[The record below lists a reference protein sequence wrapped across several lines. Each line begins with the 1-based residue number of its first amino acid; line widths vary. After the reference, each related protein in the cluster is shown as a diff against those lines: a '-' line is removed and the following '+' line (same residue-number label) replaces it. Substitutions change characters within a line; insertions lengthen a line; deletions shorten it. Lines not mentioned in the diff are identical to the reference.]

1 MKKRFFLFVIA
12 CFLFCGIS
20 GSALAAGIQVTID
33 SLPVNFTQS
42 SGYPF
47 LDENSRTLVPLRGA
61 MESYGCTV
69 DWDQDAQTASVRKA
83 GKTVLV
89 PLNVNYIEVDG
100 TRVQND
106 TEAIM
111 KNGRVYLPI
120 RIVLESFGAKVG
132 WNAAASTVVVIS
144 PGSGSVGECLQVH
157 FIDVGQADSILID
170 VLDYEVLIDAG
181 NNQDGDTVTE
191 YLRSYV
197 DDALDLVIATHG
209 DADHIGG
216 MDDVFAAYQVNQLID
231 SGEQKETKTFRDY
244 WAAVMKEPN
253 CLVRED
259 SDCTIMLGNNAYLQ
273 IIETGDDYQDSNNNS
288 VVSLLVYD
296 EVKVLF
302 TGDMESD
309 VERENLNKFSDVD
322 VLKSG
327 HHGSASSSC
336 MAFLEKIQPEY
347 VVVSAGLNNSYG
359 HPAAVTLNNYFSV
372 GAKVLGTFRSG
383 DIIMTTD
390 GKNYSFDSADYL
402 TLTDAGAGQ
411 GALEENPV
419 ITPPGS
425 AQYVGNQNTKKFH
438 LLSCRYAGQISD
450 NNIVYF
456 RSREEAVG
464 YTPCK
469 VCNP

>member
-1 MKKRFFLFVIA
+1 MKKHFLMFWIA

-20 GSALAAGIQVTID
+20 GTALAAGIQVTID
-33 SLPVNFTQS
+33 SVPVNFTQS

-61 MESYGCTV
+61 MESYGCSV
-69 DWDQDAQTASVRKA
+69 DWDQNTQTASVRKD

-89 PLNVNYIEVDG
+89 PLGVNYIEVDG
-100 TRVQND
+100 IQVQND
-106 TEAIM
+106 TKAIM
-111 KNGRVYLPI
+111 KNGRIYLPI
-120 RIVLESFGAKVG
+120 RIVLESFEAQVG
-132 WNAAASTVVVIS
+132 WNAATSTVVVIS
-144 PGSGSVGECLQVH
+144 PGTDPGGEDIQIH

-170 VLDYEVLIDAG
+170 AREYEVLIDAG

-191 YLRSYV
+191 YLRPYV
-197 DDALDLVIATHG
+197 DGALDLVIATHG

-216 MDDVFAAYQVNQLID
+216 MDDVLAAYQVNQLID
-231 SGEQKETKTFRDY
+231 SGERKDTQTFRDY
-244 WAAVMKEPN
+244 WTAAMREPN
-253 CLVRED
+253 CQVRED
-259 SDCTIMLGNNAYLQ
+259 SDCTISLGGNAYLQ
-273 IIETGDDYQDSNNNS
+273 IIETGDNYEDSNNNS

-309 VERENLNKFSDVD
+309 VEKRNLHKFSDVD

-336 MAFLEKIQPEY
+336 MAFLEKTRPEY
-347 VVVSAGLNNSYG
+347 VVVSAGLRNSYG
-359 HPAAVTLNNYFSV
+359 HPAATTLNNYFSV

-390 GKNYSFDSADYL
+390 GKNYSFNSADYL
-402 TLTDAGAGQ
+402 TLADAGAGQ
-411 GALEENPV
+411 GAIEEGPV
-419 ITPPGS
+419 ITPPDS
-425 AQYVGNQNTKKFH
+425 VQYIGNKNTKKFH
-438 LLSCRYAGQISD
+438 LLSCRYADQISSG
-450 NNIVYF
+450 NIIYF
-456 RSREEAVG
+456 QSRAEAVG